1 MQGGWQYLDGDG
13 KFGAAQRFAE
23 HIYEK
28 RTAYDCLDLPGNP
41 WAKLYRRSLFDEIR
55 FPAGYT
61 CFEDAV
67 IHFLIFPAAEK
78 IASISQVVYAWR
90 RNANGI
96 TFTSQGTKKAVQA
109 YWIVEELL
117 EQHRRIKQPWTNCL
131 SKSDAAAVE
140 LLLCVC
146 GRAYGRRKTGRICL
160 LLSALPK
167 KCGRL

>member
-1 MQGGWQYLDGDG
+1 MKRRHMTVWICRGLRGRSCIV
-13 KFGAAQRFAE
+13 GA
-23 HIYEK
+23 
-28 RTAYDCLDLPGNP
+28 CLM
-41 WAKLYRRSLFDEIR
+41 RSG

-117 EQHRRIKQPWTNCL
+117 SSTEDQAAVGRTVL